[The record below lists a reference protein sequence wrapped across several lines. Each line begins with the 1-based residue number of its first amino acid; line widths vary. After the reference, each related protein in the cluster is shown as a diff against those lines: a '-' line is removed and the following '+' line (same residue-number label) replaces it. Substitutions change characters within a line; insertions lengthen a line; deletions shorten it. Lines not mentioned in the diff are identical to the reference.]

1 MWSYKRVNILTL
13 VAGVALLVASTPIL
27 ASAATSRVE
36 FPSDWTTPLSEGDRV
51 PEVTFLTRSRVE
63 SNDPNPFD
71 WKLRTTDDYFKGKR
85 VVVFAIPGAFTPT
98 CSSTH
103 LPGYEAAY
111 DKIRQQGVDDVY
123 CLSVNDAFVMRQW
136 GLHQGLTEDKTVG
149 GLGFTKVKLI
159 PDGAAAFTRGM
170 GMSTLWD
177 VERGF
182 GERSWRYSMVVN
194 DGVIEKLFVEQP
206 LLQNSGPDPF
216 EVSDADTM
224 LAYLQ
229 QKTEL

>member
-1 MWSYKRVNILTL
+1 MVVSPC
-13 VAGVALLVASTPIL
+13 LL
-27 ASAATSRVE
+27 
-36 FPSDWTTPLSEGDRV
+36 
-51 PEVTFLTRSRVE
+51 
-63 SNDPNPFD
+63 PF
-71 WKLRTTDDYFKGKR
+71 WAFRWHCGITKLG
-85 VVVFAIPGAFTPT
+85 
-98 CSSTH
+98 
-103 LPGYEAAY
+103 
-111 DKIRQQGVDDVY
+111 
-123 CLSVNDAFVMRQW
+123 LSVNDAFVMRQW